1 MVKDSGLA
9 CNFFVSKYPAGAPT
23 TERTIPL
30 AIFQAENS
38 IKNYYVRK
46 WCKDSTLH
54 DTDIR
59 DLIDWAYYL
68 ERFGATIQKIIT
80 IPAALQN
87 ISNPVPVEI
96 SRQESKFNI
105 F

>member
-1 MVKDSGLA
+1 MSKKLSEYGEQKSTSITTAKRLAEFLGDEMVKDSGLA

-68 ERFGATIQKIIT
+68 ERFG
-80 IPAALQN
+80 
-87 ISNPVPVEI
+87 
-96 SRQESKFNI
+96 
-105 F
+105 